1 MATNPTLNEF
11 VKEAKKQFRF
21 LEDEFG
27 FSEIS
32 NDSSENEFVVKY
44 EKQPVQV
51 RVEGINWGYG
61 VQVMLSNLSQSD
73 NENSRIPLWAVAR
86 MRETDYN
93 EKVSGQLQ
101 ELSVASNTLRDCAK
115 DILNGDFS
123 VFPKAYKLMMEIAN
137 QTEASGRKLP

>member
-1 MATNPTLNEF
+1 MVINPTLNEF
-11 VKEAKKQFRF
+11 VTEAKKQFHF

-32 NDSSENEFVVKY
+32 NDSSENEFLVKY

-73 NENSRIPLWAVAR
+73 NEDSRIPLWVVAR
-86 MRETDYN
+86 LRETDFN

-101 ELSVASNTLRDCAK
+101 ELAVASNTLRDCAK